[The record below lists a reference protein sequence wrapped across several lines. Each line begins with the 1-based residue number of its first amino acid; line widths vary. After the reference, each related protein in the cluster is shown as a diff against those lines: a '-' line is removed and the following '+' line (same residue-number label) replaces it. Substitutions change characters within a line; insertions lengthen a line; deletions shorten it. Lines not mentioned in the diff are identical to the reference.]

1 MAPKG
6 LLAPINVEERHLTLG
21 TGHCTAFVKAAN
33 AGCRTPIS
41 FIQDESGCIN
51 VEFLK
56 KQKQFRLM
64 LERGWEFTQLPW
76 QVEVAWPSSP
86 EILQRA
92 LNSTSEVAS
101 AVTELEGA
109 VTIGEC
115 LETGESE
122 TSAIA
127 TATSGNPLWA
137 PYAAVL
143 AELAR
148 RYGGGRQVPL
158 LHKLDSYAKKHGGNR
173 RLGEELLHAVVYGFK
188 YPDPTAHLP
197 RVVDMLLTTNMV
209 APKVVD
215 GVARCVTKSD
225 VGQLS
230 NAKKLPL
237 MQEVEE
243 HLERADTLCSYMLK
257 NHPSAGNAESNFVSQ
272 VENLEGLFKVRLGAF
287 LTKKGEATFERKT
300 YASVNAVVETFLK
313 DLFHILSDGG
323 VPFECPIDE
332 KWKAILAATK
342 LEDEPAAAATSAE
355 TKLLTPE
362 ELKSKKEALLR
373 AGFKPGTMVYEKAVG
388 AKEGVFRN

>member
-1 MAPKG
+1 M
-6 LLAPINVEERHLTLG
+6 
-21 TGHCTAFVKAAN
+21 
-33 AGCRTPIS
+33 
-41 FIQDESGCIN
+41 
-51 VEFLK
+51 
-56 KQKQFRLM
+56 
-64 LERGWEFTQLPW
+64 
-76 QVEVAWPSSP
+76 
-86 EILQRA
+86 
-92 LNSTSEVAS
+92 
-101 AVTELEGA
+101 
-109 VTIGEC
+109 
-115 LETGESE
+115 
-122 TSAIA
+122 
-127 TATSGNPLWA
+127 
-137 PYAAVL
+137 
-143 AELAR
+143 
-148 RYGGGRQVPL
+148 
-158 LHKLDSYAKKHGGNR
+158 GGNR

-209 APKVVD
+209 APNVVD

-287 LTKKGEATFERKT
+287 LTRKSDATFERKT

-332 KWKAILAATK
+332 KWKAIIVAAK

-362 ELKSKKEALLR
+362 ELKSKEEALLR